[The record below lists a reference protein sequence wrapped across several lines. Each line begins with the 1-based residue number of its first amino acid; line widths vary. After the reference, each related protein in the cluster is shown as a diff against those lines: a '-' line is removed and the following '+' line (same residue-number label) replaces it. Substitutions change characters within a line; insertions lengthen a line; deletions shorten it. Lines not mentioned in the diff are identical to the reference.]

1 MNASLTLLLFFFFR
15 YSELPVFKLFHSA
28 AVYLPKAM
36 CGEAS
41 MVEQLVSTPEWVT
54 YYEESIGPK
63 QAADQLGDAVH
74 QLVNRYPRAKILEV
88 GKQSPPLPHL
98 SFGSQPL
105 SFLE

>member
-1 MNASLTLLLFFFFR
+1 
-15 YSELPVFKLFHSA
+15 
-28 AVYLPKAM
+28 
-36 CGEAS
+36 

-88 GKQSPPLPHL
+88 GKRSPPLPHL

-105 SFLE
+105 SFFFFFFEYY